1 MKRILLC
8 GILFLAV
15 LLVGCG
21 GKNTD
26 FLAPFGT
33 SYVAEVTGTLC
44 GIDFSATVERGEAT
58 EGVCVPTTV
67 TFYAPSAL
75 SGTTLTRAADGSV
88 TVKSGGLAVGDM
100 GGIGASLFDLFPIS
114 GAISHTEVTS
124 EGHTRLTVGNAT
136 VELLADGTPYSVKTA
151 DVSAVVV
158 NWKGEK

>member
-1 MKRILLC
+1 MRRVWLCLGLL
-8 GILFLAV
+8 FAV
-15 LLVGCG
+15 ALGGCN
-21 GKNTD
+21 GKSTD
-26 FLAPFGT
+26 FLEPFRT
-33 SYVAEVTGTLC
+33 AYVAEVRGTLC

-58 EGVCVPTTV
+58 EGACAPTTV

-75 SGTTLTRAADGSV
+75 SGTILARAADGSV
-88 TVKSGGLAVGDM
+88 TVKSGGLSVGDM
-100 GGIGASLFDLFPIS
+100 GGIGASLFDLFPTS

-124 EGHTRLTVGNAT
+124 EGHTRLTVGSAT

>member
-15 LLVGCG
+15 LLLGCG
-21 GKNTD
+21 GESTD

-44 GIDFSATVERGEAT
+44 GLDFSATVERRAQGEDAYA
-58 EGVCVPTTV
+58 PTTV
-67 TFYAPSAL
+67 TFYAPSEL
-75 SGTTLTRAADGSV
+75 SGTTLTRAADGRV

-100 GGIGASLFDLFPIS
+100 GGIGASLFDLFPTS

-124 EGHTRLTVGNAT
+124 EGRTRLTVGNAT

-158 NWKGEK
+158 NWNGGK